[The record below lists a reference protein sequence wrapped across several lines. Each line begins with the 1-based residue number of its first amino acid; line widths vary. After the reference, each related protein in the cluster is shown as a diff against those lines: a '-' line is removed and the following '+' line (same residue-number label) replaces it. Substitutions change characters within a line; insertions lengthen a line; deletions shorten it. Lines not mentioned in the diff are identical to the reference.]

1 MSKSI
6 WRRKHGWLV
15 MAVVTLTTV
24 VVLEFTNHVV
34 FADDT
39 PPPVPVATDD
49 TLQTAAADPLAQSAV
64 ALSGVNCGW
73 FSCALKFNWSETRR
87 IADGTIG
94 VAAVIQ
100 LCGKGG
106 PWALAACTALGAGL
120 VLAAQSARSQDKC
133 LKVSF
138 YYAAWVP
145 PRPGSWRCSHG

>member
-1 MSKSI
+1 MWK
-6 WRRKHGWLV
+6 RRHGKLI
-15 MAVVTLTTV
+15 MAVIFLTTV

-39 PPPVPVATDD
+39 PPAPPPPTPAAIDD
-49 TLQTAAADPLAQSAV
+49 GPDPIAQPAV

-106 PWALAACTALGAGL
+106 PWAIAACTALGAGL
-120 VLAAQSARSQDKC
+120 VLSAQSARSQDKC

-138 YYAAWVP
+138 YYPPIPLP
-145 PRPGSWRCSHG
+145 PRPGSWSCSHD